1 MEGSFYDPNQLF
13 VATKAPSVI
22 YDLPL
27 APISS
32 SQHQPFDIFPNE
44 ESVDFSALVEACENT
59 TIISPNRY
67 STHSST
73 SNGPLSSAGL
83 FDSSETQA
91 FTFDNKFIGMY
102 HDTGFL
108 PPTSLSH
115 HMDFSPQPS
124 LINSTSTGATPQ
136 IPMSPLVGT
145 DPAPGKSPRGKAGK
159 KKSMDKN
166 STEYRDKRDRNNI
179 AVRKSRNKSK
189 LRVLE
194 TEQRV
199 KELEDENKLLQN
211 KIALLSKELNV
222 LKSLFASAGV
232 TQPPVKMELGDI
244 TSCQASSN

>member
-13 VATKAPSVI
+13 VATKEPSVI

-44 ESVDFSALVEACENT
+44 ESVDFSALVEACENPLT
-59 TIISPNRY
+59 ISPNRY

-91 FTFDNKFIGMY
+91 FSFDNKYIGMY
-102 HDTGFL
+102 SETGFL
-108 PPTSLSH
+108 PTTSLSH

-124 LINSTSTGATPQ
+124 LITSTSIGVTPQ
-136 IPMSPLVGT
+136 IPMSPLVGA
-145 DPAPGKSPRGKAGK
+145 DPAPGKSPRAKAGK
-159 KKSMDKN
+159 KKMDKN
-166 STEYRDKRDRNNI
+166 SIEYRDKRDRNNV

-232 TQPPVKMELGDI
+232 TQPPVKMELGDL